1 MVLKWKKKKKTPN
14 QTKPKPNNL
23 TENLWSHALNDVKH
37 DLLVDRYQWIWHG
50 VLFVPQ
56 RTENINRMSDPTL

>member
-37 DLLVDRYQWIWHG
+37 DLLVDRYQWI
-50 VLFVPQ
+50 
-56 RTENINRMSDPTL
+56 